1 MTAAASSSNG
11 RLAGRRAIVTGAGQG
26 VGRGIALALAK
37 TGAAVVVAGRTLSK
51 VERTAEEIRA
61 AGGEGVPIRCDVA
74 SPTDI
79 DELFA
84 QAVSRLGGLDILV
97 NNAQSVPAH
106 LRLQDTPLSD
116 VELAVTTGPVAT
128 LLCMQ
133 AAFPHLRERGGS
145 IVNLGSNT
153 AIIGA
158 PLFGAYAIAKEGI
171 RGLSRVAASEWGRF
185 GIRINVICPFGDS
198 PAAVEF
204 NTEHR
209 DAAKEILRNTPL
221 GRMGDCEQDIGRAVT
236 ALVSDD
242 MSYLTGATLMLD
254 GGMTIRS

>member
-1 MTAAASSSNG
+1 MTEAAPNSTA
-11 RLAGRRAIVTGAGQG
+11 RLSGRRAIVTGAGQG
-26 VGRGIALALAK
+26 VGRGIALALAGN
-37 TGAAVVVAGRTLSK
+37 GAAVVVAGRTLDK

-61 AGGEGVPIRCDVA
+61 NGGVAVPLRCDVG
-74 SPTDI
+74 SPSDI
-79 DELFA
+79 EELFA
-84 QAVSRLGGLDILV
+84 YTVSRLGGLDILV
-97 NNAQSVPAH
+97 NNAQSVPAN

-116 VELAVTTGPVAT
+116 VHLAVTTGPVAT
-128 LLCMQ
+128 FLCMQ

-158 PLFGAYAIAKEGI
+158 PMFGAYAIAKEGI

-185 GIRINVICPFGDS
+185 DIRVNVICPFGDS

-204 NTEHR
+204 NIDHP
-209 DAAKEILRNTPL
+209 DAAEDILRSTPL
-221 GRMGDCEQDIGRAVT
+221 RRMGDCEQDIGRAVA

-254 GGMTIRS
+254 GGLTIRS